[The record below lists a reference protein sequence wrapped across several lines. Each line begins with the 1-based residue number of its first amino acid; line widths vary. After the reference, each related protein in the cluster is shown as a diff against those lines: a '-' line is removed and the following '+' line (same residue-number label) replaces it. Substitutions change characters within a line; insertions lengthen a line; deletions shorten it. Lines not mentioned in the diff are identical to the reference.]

1 MLTIVEMAPGSSI
14 SCTRELKRRGYVY
27 CATDKRMQFMILG
40 QTPTSV
46 RDVIMR
52 VVGEDISLTSLY
64 DASKG
69 LLKKGF
75 AGSFRVERVGIEDLP
90 QYTKGESGLYKRVL
104 IGTSAP
110 FRWKCLRAD
119 APTSKSLVRGLSDT
133 CRRPDH
139 NPQPQT
145 GSPSNASR
153 SLLRPTPPV
162 AYK

>member
-75 AGSFRVERVGIEDLP
+75 ADPFEWRRWGLKTFPNILR
-90 QYTKGESGLYKRVL
+90 ESLGC
-104 IGTSAP
+104 TSE
-110 FRWKCLRAD
+110 C
-119 APTSKSLVRGLSDT
+119 
-133 CRRPDH
+133 
-139 NPQPQT
+139 
-145 GSPSNASR
+145 
-153 SLLRPTPPV
+153 
-162 AYK
+162 